1 MNLKVVA
8 TDGLDTA
15 AAEHMAKTPGLHVD
29 VRKGVAPTELLEVL
43 KDADFVIIR
52 SATVLKREQLA
63 QLPKLKGVLRAGVG
77 IDNID
82 VKAAS
87 DLGIWVWNAPT
98 GNFQATAELAL
109 GLIFAA
115 ARQIAPATAG
125 AKEGK
130 WLKKEISDKG
140 RQLSGATLG
149 IYGAGN
155 IGLRVA
161 RMARAIGMDVI
172 ICDPVFQSSTE
183 SPFKTVTFEKLLEQ
197 SDFVTI
203 HAPIL
208 DSTRHAFSHAAFQKM
223 KKSAIIVNAARGG
236 IIKDADLLKA
246 LDEKWIAGAALDVF
260 EVEPFDANDPVYSKL
275 LRHPGLLAATPHMG
289 ASTIESQKLVSWESA
304 EKISAVALAAG
315 STKTAPRPLNQPM
328 QPRLRFSG
336 DFA

>member
-1 MNLKVVA
+1 MNLKVIA
-8 TDGLDTA
+8 TDGLDAA
-15 AAEHMAKTPGLHVD
+15 AAEQMAKTPGLQVD
-29 VRKGVAPTELLEVL
+29 IRKGVAPADLLEVL
-43 KDADFVIIR
+43 RDADLVIIR
-52 SATVLKREQLA
+52 SATVLKKEQLA
-63 QLPKLKGVLRAGVG
+63 QLPRLKGVLRAGVG

-140 RQLSGATLG
+140 RQLSGSVLG

-161 RMARAIGMDVI
+161 RMAYAIGMDVM
-172 ICDPVFQSSTE
+172 ICDPVFQSSAE
-183 SPFKTVTFEKLLEQ
+183 SPFKSVSFDKLLEQ

-208 DSTRHAFSHAAFQKM
+208 DSTRHAFSLSAFQKM

-236 IIKDADLLKA
+236 IIKDADLLRA
-246 LDEKWIAGAALDVF
+246 LEEKLIAGAALDVF
-260 EVEPFDANDPVYSKL
+260 EQEPFDANDAVYSKL
-275 LRHPGLLAATPHMG
+275 LKHPGLLAATPHMG
-289 ASTIESQKLVSWESA
+289 ASTVESQKLVSSESA
-304 EKISAVALAAG
+304 EKISAIALAAG
-315 STKTAPRPLNQPM
+315 SAKVAPRPLNQPA
-328 QPRLRFSG
+328 QPRLKFVG
-336 DFA
+336 NFA